1 MIKTKNFFKANGV
14 SFHMIDEFTRLMT
27 DKGFAAGTEE
37 VRKVVKNN
45 SSRFMPEEYQEMAM
59 MIARINEKYL
69 SQNNE
74 DQKSFDILEVFFT

>member
-1 MIKTKNFFKANGV
+1 MIKTKD
-14 SFHMIDEFTRLMT
+14 FHMIDKFTRLMT

-45 SSRFMPEEYQEMAM
+45 SSRFMPEEDQEMVM
-59 MIARINEKYL
+59 MLAKINEKYL

-74 DQKSFDILEVFFT
+74 DQESL

>member
-1 MIKTKNFFKANGV
+1 MIKTKD
-14 SFHMIDEFTRLMT
+14 FHMIDKFTRLMT

-45 SSRFMPEEYQEMAM
+45 SSRFMPEEYQEMVM
-59 MIARINEKYL
+59 KFARINEKYL

-74 DQKSFDILEVFFT
+74 DQESFDILEVFFT

>member
-1 MIKTKNFFKANGV
+1 MIKTKD
-14 SFHMIDEFTRLMT
+14 FHMIDEFTRLMT

-45 SSRFMPEEYQEMAM
+45 SSRFMPEEYQEMVM
-59 MIARINEKYL
+59 KFARINEKYL

-74 DQKSFDILEVFFT
+74 DQESFDILEVFFT